1 MLHDQKKYMLSLAK
15 CKNANGGPA
24 PTPKRLESILSV
36 HHILA
41 VPDSPCFDSKMQ
53 IKQSVY
59 KLQRVQWDK
68 EAERILFFN

>member
-1 MLHDQKKYMLSLAK
+1 MLSLAK
-15 CKNANGGPA
+15 CKNANGDPA

-41 VPDSPCFDSKMQ
+41 VPYSPCFDSKMQ

-59 KLQRVQWDK
+59 KLQRVLWDK
-68 EAERILFFN
+68 EADRILFFN

>member
-1 MLHDQKKYMLSLAK
+1 M
-15 CKNANGGPA
+15 
-24 PTPKRLESILSV
+24 TPKRLESILSV
-36 HHILA
+36 HHTLA
-41 VPDSPCFDSKMQ
+41 VPDSPCFDTKMQ